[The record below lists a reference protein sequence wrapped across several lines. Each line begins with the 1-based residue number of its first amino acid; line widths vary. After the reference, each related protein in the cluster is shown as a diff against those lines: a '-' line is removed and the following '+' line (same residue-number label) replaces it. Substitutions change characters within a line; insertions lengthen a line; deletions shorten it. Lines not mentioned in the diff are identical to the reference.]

1 MQFYNDFLF
10 LFMIFTLELAFIRNQ
25 TNLKGLELQVN
36 LRTVDCSLDKI
47 LPPCGSKLERL
58 ELTSVNV
65 SPNNFDCST
74 LSNYTQLKDCH
85 LYPRCEPYFR
95 IDDDSEYVKITNICL
110 LPKSI
115 ENLHLGRM
123 PNTEELLSMKD
134 QLVHLKRLS
143 YNCVDLINIRM
154 SPILFVYILME
165 HLRLPSLVEFR
176 MYQYACPTVVK
187 FLHRQEGLICY
198 IEDEESVVVLVDK
211 DDFDL
216 GVFFTIANSVSGCT
230 CKYCQ

>member
-1 MQFYNDFLF
+1 MWVS
-10 LFMIFTLELAFIRNQ
+10 ELAFIQNQ
-25 TNLKGLELQVN
+25 TKLKGLELQIN
-36 LRTVDCSLDKI
+36 CRTVSCTLDRI
-47 LPPCGSKLERL
+47 LPPCGDTLERL

-65 SPNNFDCST
+65 TPNYFDCST
-74 LSNYTQLKDCH
+74 LSSYTALKDCH
-85 LYPRCEPYFR
+85 LYPRSEPYFP
-95 IDDDSEYVKITNICL
+95 IDGESEYVRITNLRL
-110 LPKSI
+110 LPESI

-176 MYQYACPTVVK
+176 MYQYACPTVEK
-187 FLHRQEGLICY
+187 FLYSQKGLVCY
-198 IEDEESVVVLVDK
+198 IEDHDSVVVLVDK
-211 DDFDL
+211 ENFDL
-216 GVFFTIANSVSGCT
+216 DTFFTIADSVSECT